1 VRREVLKTMNDLRE
15 KFKAS
20 GIGTDPLTNSAADA
34 YANYLLTEPE
44 NQEALE

>member
-1 VRREVLKTMNDLRE
+1 MNDLRE

-20 GIGTDPLTNSAADA
+20 GIGTDPLTNAAADA